1 MEYKLWKCNVIQYG
15 VGKKKE
21 NLIESSVDIGYGQKT
36 FKFSSKPL
44 NLRVKSAKSAKSLTE
59 ILLVVCACEGLQDFV
74 KNIECVVVLFSSC
87 MNIR

>member
-1 MEYKLWKCNVIQYG
+1 MELEKR
-15 VGKKKE
+15 KKTLLNQLQKSE
-21 NLIESSVDIGYGQKT
+21 RNGQKT

-74 KNIECVVVLFSSC
+74 KNIECVVVLSSSC